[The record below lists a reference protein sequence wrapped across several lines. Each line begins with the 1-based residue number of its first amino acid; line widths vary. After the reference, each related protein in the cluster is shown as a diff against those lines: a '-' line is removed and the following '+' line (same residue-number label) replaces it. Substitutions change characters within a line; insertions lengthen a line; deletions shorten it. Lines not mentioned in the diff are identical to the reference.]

1 MKDKIAREDIRE
13 TDTHVIYEF
22 TMVRHTQTSGKSV
35 ITKKEI
41 FAHLLGLGHKIV
53 LGATGRYK
61 NSFNQ
66 TLSYQVS
73 FEKAKKKRATPKKA
87 ASVKKAYTSVKVVPK
102 VP

>member
-1 MKDKIAREDIRE
+1 MKDKISTESVKE

-22 TMVRHTQTSGKSV
+22 TMVSHTPTSGKKV
-35 ITKKEI
+35 VTKEEI

-53 LGATGRYK
+53 LGSKDRYK

-73 FEKAKKKRATPKKA
+73 FEKAKKILIR
-87 ASVKKAYTSVKVVPK
+87 
-102 VP
+102 